1 MSGFF
6 KLLTHKYFYAQK
18 IHIYEMDL
26 LFYPRKNDATNASGR
41 CSLYCKITVN
51 KLSCVPFSTDIRIFA
66 KNWQAKKKTTNDE
79 FSDTVRQEINR
90 LENILRRIKIN
101 LEERNEPITA
111 EIIKYNFQKLKKE
124 QRQTKAQPADTTTLE
139 SLYRTK
145 TKKKMKEGAKD
156 STDRHDFYLSK
167 SFLDFAESQG
177 YCEIRP
183 ASVSLELVEKFCEE
197 FKNSKNYLR
206 QTINF
211 LGKTLDLAVKKKIIN
226 YNPVKDIE
234 LPRGGSMKKNN
245 EIGLELE
252 EIEILKNAETFTER
266 ERTAID
272 VFLFM
277 CGTSLDFCDYNNLSD
292 KEIETIGNTK
302 IIRSERQKTDRY
314 DTERICQHN
323 AIMKTVALEILTKY
337 GKVENLPRFKYSH
350 DLDAILRTIATRNGI
365 EKEVTTKR
373 ARKTFANLSI
383 NYEMHTDEQTAYQ
396 MGHVDTKQLRNY
408 RKYNDKILS
417 NLMK

>member
-1 MSGFF
+1 M
-6 KLLTHKYFYAQK
+6 
-18 IHIYEMDL
+18 
-26 LFYPRKNDATNASGR
+26 NDATNASGR
-41 CSLYCKITVN
+41 CSLYCKITIN
-51 KLSCVPFSTDIRIFA
+51 KLPCVPFSTDIRIYA

-90 LENILRRIKIN
+90 LENILRRIKIG
-101 LEERNEPITA
+101 LEERHEPITA
-111 EIIKYNFQKLKKE
+111 EIIKYNYQKLKKE
-124 QRQTKAQPADTTTLE
+124 QRQTKQPTDTTTLE
-139 SLYRTK
+139 SLYQAQTRR
-145 TKKKMKEGAKD
+145 KMKEGAKD
-156 STDRHDFYLSK
+156 STNKHDFYLSK

-177 YCEIRP
+177 YKEIKP
-183 ASVSLELVEKFCEE
+183 ASVTLELVEKFCDD
-197 FKNSKNYLR
+197 FKHSKNYLR

-211 LGKTLDLAVKKKIIN
+211 LMKTLDTAVKRKIITH
-226 YNPVKDIE
+226 NPVKDVE
-234 LPRGGSMKKNN
+234 LPKGGSTKKNN

-277 CGTSLDFCDYNNLSD
+277 CGTSLDFCDYNSLTEKS
-292 KEIETIGNTK
+292 IETIGTTK
-302 IIRSERQKTDRY
+302 IIRAERQKTDRY

-323 AIMKTVALEILTKY
+323 AIMKTVALEILEKY

-350 DLDAILRTIATRNGI
+350 DLDAILRDIAQRNGI
-365 EKEVTTKR
+365 EKQVTTKR

-396 MGHVDTKQLRNY
+396 MGHVDTKQLKYY

-417 NLMK
+417 NLIK